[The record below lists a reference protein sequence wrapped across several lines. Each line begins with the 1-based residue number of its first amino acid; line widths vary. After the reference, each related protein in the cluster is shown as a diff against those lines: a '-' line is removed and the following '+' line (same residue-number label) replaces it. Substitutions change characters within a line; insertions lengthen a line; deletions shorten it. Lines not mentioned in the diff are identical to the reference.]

1 MLLHAGPGA
10 GKTLGAL
17 LAFQQLQREGRL
29 DRFVVFCHRSAIAR
43 QWISAASRLGLVLQ
57 EWDIPGGAPSSSPG
71 QGLLLSYQ
79 AAALHRLRHG
89 VTSVHAGGAE
99 FCTGCTE
106 LETGDSG
113 APRQPGCQCD
123 GLTYKLEF
131 NHLISFLQL
140 KHVCVQ
146 GSGRSIARMQPHA
159 HVTNRGMSQPS
170 LTVVLGVR

>member
-1 MLLHAGPGA
+1 MAPPSFDLGLRREAGLPGGPEPRAWQRRLIQLLRARLVAANPGGQDVLLHAGPGA

-79 AAALHRLRHG
+79 AAALHRLR
-89 VTSVHAGGAE
+89 
-99 FCTGCTE
+99 
-106 LETGDSG
+106 LE
-113 APRQPGCQCD
+113 R
-123 GLTYKLEF
+123 GLGR
-131 NHLISFLQL
+131 HLL
-140 KHVCVQ
+140 
-146 GSGRSIARMQPHA
+146 GRRWLAIAD
-159 HVTNRGMSQPS
+159 
-170 LTVVLGVR
+170 